1 MRIRFE
7 ANRAAAHA
15 LLEGGPPKAAA
26 CALLEGGAPAPPL
39 LRRTATHQRGRRDS
53 GPPKARFVCLS
64 LILALALTACSDAPD
79 EVPPVEIVTA
89 RPLELSVEALGEL
102 RSAKAT
108 PLSVPG
114 SNFAQRQLTW
124 MLAEGSVVKSGDVIA
139 RFSAA
144 NGEVQLAEA
153 RVNLLRNVLSRASK
167 EADLG
172 SVDARIEADLSQVH
186 TELTIAERYAS
197 AELSMIA
204 RNELLDAIQD
214 REFLGSKQGFLDWKR
229 DQTGQRGA
237 AELAVLDSQRQTH
250 ALNAKMREE
259 DLAALELI
267 APHDGVLM
275 LTTDWSGERPRVGA
289 TLWAGNEFGNI
300 PDLGAME
307 VQFALTQLD
316 AAGVKVGAEIE
327 LAPLGRPELSFAS
340 TVKWVAAAAQPI
352 SRGNPIKY
360 VRMKTNVPSSEVQR
374 LQLVPGQ
381 TLAARVYAVRVADGL
396 SVANVAIVSQGA
408 QTMVELWRDG
418 ARERRAIRLGE
429 RGLARS
435 QVLEGLNPGDA
446 VVLTPDSGEK
456 T

>member
-1 MRIRFE
+1 MRAPI
-7 ANRAAAHA
+7 
-15 LLEGGPPKAAA
+15 
-26 CALLEGGAPAPPL
+26 APAGAL
-39 LRRTATHQRGRRDS
+39 IRATNTRRGMFGERS
-53 GPPKARFVCLS
+53 RFAWVL
-64 LILALALTACSDAPD
+64 LALALAGCSDKPSDA
-79 EVPPVEIVTA
+79 PPVEIIES

-108 PLSVPG
+108 PLAVPG
-114 SNFAQRQLTW
+114 TNFAQRQLIW
-124 MLAEGSVVKSGDVIA
+124 MLPEGSVVKTGDTIA

-144 NGEVQLAEA
+144 RGEVDLAEA
-153 RVNLLRNVLSRASK
+153 RVNLLRNVLARSSK

-172 SVDARIEADLSQVH
+172 TVEARIAADLSQVD
-186 TELTIAERYAS
+186 TDLTIAERYAS

-214 REFLGSKQGFLDWKR
+214 REFLGSKQGFLGWKR
-229 DQTGQRGA
+229 DQTDQRGA

-250 ALNAKMREE
+250 ALNAKTREE

-300 PDLGAME
+300 PDLSAME

-327 LAPLGRPELSFAS
+327 LSPLGRPEQNFKSK
-340 TVKWVAAAAQPI
+340 VEWVAAAAQPI

-360 VRMKTNVPSSEVQR
+360 VRMKANVPSAEVER

-418 ARERRAIRLGE
+418 VRKRQAIVLGE

-435 QVLEGLNPGDA
+435 QVLEGLSPGDA

-456 T
+456 S

>member
-1 MRIRFE
+1 MSSARIG
-7 ANRAAAHA
+7 
-15 LLEGGPPKAAA
+15 LL
-26 CALLEGGAPAPPL
+26 
-39 LRRTATHQRGRRDS
+39 
-53 GPPKARFVCLS
+53 FV
-64 LILALALTACSDAPD
+64 ALAVSACSDAPN
-79 EVPPVEIVTA
+79 ETPPLEIISA
-89 RPLELSVEALGEL
+89 QPLELSVDALGEL

-114 SNFAQRQLTW
+114 TNFAQRQLTW
-124 MLAEGSVVKSGDVIA
+124 MLAEGSRVKAGDTIA

-144 NGEVQLAEA
+144 RGEVDLAEA
-153 RVNLLRNVLSRASK
+153 RVNLLRNVLARSNK

-172 SVDARIEADLSQVH
+172 TVEARIEADRSQVD
-186 TELTIAERYAS
+186 TDLTIAERYAS

-214 REFLGSKQGFLDWKR
+214 REFLGAKQGFLDWKR
-229 DQTGQRGA
+229 DQTEQRGA

-250 ALNAKMREE
+250 ALSAKTREE

-275 LTTDWSGERPRVGA
+275 LTADWSGERPRVGA

-300 PDLGAME
+300 PDLDAME

-327 LAPLGRPELSFAS
+327 LAPLGRPEQRFKSK
-340 TVKWVAAAAQPI
+340 VEWVAAAAQPI
-352 SRGNPIKY
+352 SRNNPIKY
-360 VRMKTNVPSSEVQR
+360 VRMKANVPSSEVQR

-381 TLAARVYAVRVADGL
+381 TLAARVYAVRLPQGV

-408 QTMVELWRDG
+408 QSMVEVWRDG
-418 ARERRAIRLGE
+418 VRERRPIRLGE

-435 QVLEGLNPGDA
+435 QVLEGLSPGDA
-446 VVLTPDSGEK
+446 VVLTPNGEEK
-456 T
+456 P

>member
-1 MRIRFE
+1 MRAPI
-7 ANRAAAHA
+7 
-15 LLEGGPPKAAA
+15 
-26 CALLEGGAPAPPL
+26 APAGAL
-39 LRRTATHQRGRRDS
+39 IRATDTRRGMLGES
-53 GPPKARFVCLS
+53 VRFVWL
-64 LILALALTACSDAPD
+64 LLALALAACGDKPSDAP
-79 EVPPVEIVTA
+79 PLEIIEA
-89 RPLELSVEALGEL
+89 RPLELSVDALGEL

-114 SNFAQRQLTW
+114 TNFAQRQLTW
-124 MLAEGSVVKSGDVIA
+124 MLPEGSVVKTGDTIA

-144 NGEVQLAEA
+144 RGEVDLAEA
-153 RVNLLRNVLSRASK
+153 RVNLLRNVLARSSK

-172 SVDARIEADLSQVH
+172 TVEARIEADLSQVD
-186 TELTIAERYAS
+186 TDLTIAERYAS
-197 AELSMIA
+197 AELTMIA

-214 REFLGSKQGFLDWKR
+214 REFLGSKQGFLGWKR

-250 ALNAKMREE
+250 ALSAKTREE

-275 LTTDWSGERPRVGA
+275 LTADWSGERPRVGA

-300 PDLGAME
+300 PDLSAME

-327 LAPLGRPELSFAS
+327 LSPLGRPEQSFKS
-340 TVKWVAAAAQPI
+340 KVEWVAAAAQPI

-360 VRMKTNVPSSEVQR
+360 VRMKAKVPSSEIER

-408 QTMVELWRDG
+408 QTMVELWRNG
-418 ARERRAIRLGE
+418 VRERQAIVLGE

-435 QVLEGLNPGDA
+435 QVLEGLSPGDV

-456 T
+456 S